1 MLQNGSQ
8 SFVTSRLRTM
18 GRRREDSAA
27 SVEQRTFREG
37 LESATQHTWL
47 HHFGQNLFPRPC
59 QTAKEAWKWD
69 DSSISCK
76 VDDTLRRARI
86 HCHRFCI
93 LRNWFFLF
101 PVEWLLVRNP
111 QTIPGIFRSQNF
123 IDGIGSTGERRVDY
137 SKCKSEATWNIA
149 RGGILAS
156 LEQEEQEEAELNGQ
170 GCLAERGTP
179 VGSPGEDAATV
190 QDATGSKIIEEERYW
205 PFPFSAPHLPL
216 VPHIGWNYLE
226 ARGQG
231 SLENVVLCK
240 QSSQIE

>member
-1 MLQNGSQ
+1 MWNHRGRKSRVRVLVLPHKLNDSGSFQLCAMVFPEHGPCPHALEWKQ
-8 SFVTSRLRTM
+8 SFVTAMLWTT
-18 GRRREDSAA
+18 GRRKENSAE
-27 SVEQRTFREG
+27 SVEQRTFKEG

-47 HHFGQNLFPRPC
+47 HHFGQILFPPPR
-59 QTAKEAWKWD
+59 QAAKESLKWND
-69 DSSISCK
+69 RSISCK
-76 VDDTLRRARI
+76 VGDTLRTASI

-101 PVEWLLVRNP
+101 PVEWLSVRNP
-111 QTIPGIFRSQNF
+111 QTIPGIFWRWNF

-179 VGSPGEDAATV
+179 VDSSGEDAAII
-190 QDATGSKIIEEERYW
+190 QDA
-205 PFPFSAPHLPL
+205 
-216 VPHIGWNYLE
+216 
-226 ARGQG
+226 
-231 SLENVVLCK
+231 
-240 QSSQIE
+240 